1 MSEEDSLDAVINI
14 MKIKRLVKET
24 DEQYKWALLEFYEK
38 VKEIVEE

>member
-14 MKIKRLVKET
+14 MKIKRLVKEH
-24 DEQYKWALLEFYEK
+24 DHNNDLHVFYEK